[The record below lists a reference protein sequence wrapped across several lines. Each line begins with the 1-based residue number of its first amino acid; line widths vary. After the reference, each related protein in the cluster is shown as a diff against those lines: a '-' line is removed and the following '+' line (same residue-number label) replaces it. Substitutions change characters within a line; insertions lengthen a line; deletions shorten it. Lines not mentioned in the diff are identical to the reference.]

1 MLKCLPLSSESKR
14 NGEHGSS
21 EKRPFHPTAAQRYTA
36 RFNRAQDTLYNEYSM
51 KRPCASSFP
60 ALIIAL
66 VHATTWKECSVVR
79 PCSSRGHHTA
89 YCQRP
94 SATHFFLSWNVWLAK
109 SSSVVTGSA
118 YGPACEQSDEYN
130 GTKASIETLIAA
142 FNAAPELKTDRDIVI
157 APTALHLGLA
167 QSLLRKEIQVAAQ
180 NIWKVNVGSVV
191 PC

>member
-1 MLKCLPLSSESKR
+1 MKGIQTVGFFSTDMLNMLKCLLFSNESKR

-89 YCQRP
+89 HCQRP

-118 YGPACEQSDEYN
+118 YGPACGQSDE
-130 GTKASIETLIAA
+130 
-142 FNAAPELKTDRDIVI
+142 
-157 APTALHLGLA
+157 
-167 QSLLRKEIQVAAQ
+167 
-180 NIWKVNVGSVV
+180 
-191 PC
+191 